1 MLSDAALHSALLEI
15 IELITAKLGT
25 AKVTLIEKAMRTI
38 ERSLHAQLFS
48 KVCTIRFTELQ
59 SWLGLWKLFIV
70 FPVHPSRRLDQFLL
84 FRNCSSPC

>member
-38 ERSLHAQLFS
+38 ERSLFMRNYLAKFAQL
-48 KVCTIRFTELQ
+48 
-59 SWLGLWKLFIV
+59 
-70 FPVHPSRRLDQFLL
+70 DLL
-84 FRNCSSPC
+84 NCNHG